1 MTNHKSMRG
10 IEIDLAK
17 LIARQEKN
25 ITIGNTKTNARGDQL
40 GKGGRIVKSADELAR
55 EHYNRNDPKAVVQGG
70 IKADADTPEIA
81 RTRVEEIARPQ
92 EDDFKN
98 PPSKPEPKPAT
109 VPEPKPASTPE
120 IKPAAMPGPE
130 PTPAPTPEPVPAP
143 VKEDKKSY
151 VQERDDPWV
160 EDEEGNFVRQ
170 STLKE
175 GSNERVSKPK
185 ANKQPAKKKITSKKQ
200 QETSK

>member
-1 MTNHKSMRG
+1 MAHKSMRG
-10 IEIDLAK
+10 VEIDIAK
-17 LIARQEKN
+17 LISRQEKN

-81 RTRVEEIARPQ
+81 RTRVEEIAKPKE
-92 EDDFKN
+92 EDFTN
-98 PPSKPEPKPAT
+98 PPPKPEPKPAT
-109 VPEPKPASTPE
+109 VPTPKPASTPE
-120 IKPAAMPGPE
+120 VKPAAMPSPEPVTEPKPE
-130 PTPAPTPEPVPAP
+130 PTPPP

-160 EDEEGNFVRQ
+160 EDADGNFVRQ
-170 STLKE
+170 SELQE
-175 GSNERVSKPK
+175 QNERISKSK
-185 ANKQPAKKKITSKKQ
+185 ANKQSAKKKITSKKQ